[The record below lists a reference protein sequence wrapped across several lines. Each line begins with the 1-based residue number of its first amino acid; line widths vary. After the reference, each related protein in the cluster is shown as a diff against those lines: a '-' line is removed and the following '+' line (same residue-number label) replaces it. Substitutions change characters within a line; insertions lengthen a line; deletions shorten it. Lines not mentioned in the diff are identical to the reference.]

1 MLNVDCFTYCKEGN
15 HRTIHNCIQLCKQR
29 LEHIQNGNAAYSSQ
43 MGGCL
48 PLDDGEVRQ
57 CIVQRNNSYTH
68 YMMRGQQLN
77 EHAKKHYTPTY
88 HTLESMPRCGYP
100 KGGGGQLFCFFF
112 FKQYSIWPIRSKYV
126 VF

>member
-1 MLNVDCFTYCKEGN
+1 MLIVLPTVKKAITEPY
-15 HRTIHNCIQLCKQR
+15 TIAYSFASK
-29 LEHIQNGNAAYSSQ
+29 EHIQNGNAAYSSQ